1 MNSARLRGMATL
13 TEGQG
18 AVILSRNALRR
29 SKVKLSGTKF
39 FGLALIAL
47 FSLSSSGCAVTP
59 RSRISQPSFNDA
71 DSRFLS
77 PAPEFSSSEFHL
89 KWPGS
94 LSEQDKIRYLLER
107 IAGSKEK
114 FVRNGQVFEGSQAR
128 LWLLYKLGH
137 WVNGVKTADD
147 FIARVASFSKKT
159 GELYVVEFSD
169 GKNYSLKTVLS
180 YELSAFE
187 KNRVAF
193 NGQTKAPSAS
203 PQVSIPAVLATR
215 TSQ

>member
-1 MNSARLRGMATL
+1 M
-13 TEGQG
+13 
-18 AVILSRNALRR
+18 
-29 SKVKLSGTKF
+29 KLSGTKF
-39 FGLALIAL
+39 FGLALIAI
-47 FSLSSSGCAVTP
+47 FSASFTGCAVTP

-77 PAPEFSSSEFHL
+77 PAPEFGSSEFHSQ
-89 KWPGS
+89 WSGP

-114 FVRNGQVFEGSQAR
+114 FIRNGQVFEGAQAR

-147 FIARVASFSKKT
+147 FIAHVASFSQKT
-159 GELYVVEFSD
+159 GEPYVVEFPD
-169 GKNYSLKTVLS
+169 GKSYSLKTVLS
-180 YELSAFE
+180 RELSAFE

-193 NGQTKAPSAS
+193 NGQTRALSAS
-203 PQVSIPAVLATR
+203 SQVSIPAVLATR
-215 TSQ
+215 ISQ